1 MAKKKDNTTT
11 FIIVALA
18 VALIGFILYKGSS
31 KSKVGNGGV
40 TDWSDLPEGCY
51 PLEEVHEVGG
61 SYPDQTWVSI
71 IPHLADGTTS
81 ARPPA
86 SATSIGSQI
95 LIQNTGS
102 ALDGTYTIRGIW
114 YDAEN
119 EIGSIRVDTPGGYNF
134 NYNATQGGDPR
145 DMTYFGIG
153 HVCIL

>member
-1 MAKKKDNTTT
+1 MAKKNNTMTY
-11 FIIVALA
+11 IIIALA
-18 VALIGFILYKGSS
+18 IGIIGYILMKGQSAEAQK
-31 KSKVGNGGV
+31 KSGGG
-40 TDWSDLPEGCY
+40 DGDFNSLPPNCY
-51 PLEEVHEVGG
+51 PFEEVHETASNSGEMWLSVIK
-61 SYPDQTWVSI
+61 Y
-71 IPHLADGTTS
+71 LADGTTS